1 MKKRLLFLLF
11 ALPMMAMGQIAE
23 TQTREELKLI
33 DKLYYERDSYIASDD
48 ERDKLKELVFEMRAD
63 STLKIH
69 VIGYGDKWGGK
80 EVNDRFSYIRAKYIG
95 DWIRSCRVPREQ
107 IAYVG
112 AGIDSLATN
121 EDEARR
127 VEVSQVITVVV
138 PPAPQPKVEEP
149 KVEVKKEEIIEVKEV
164 VQSKKEEVVVEPKKV
179 EVVETADQVRSN
191 VEEVTEVK
199 PTPVRHSELDSESQ
213 TEQNYYLG
221 AGIGT
226 SVGWSSFSGAGV
238 KAQIFGGV
246 EFSDI
251 ISAELSLGY
260 SSLNM
265 KSSQCCENLYYVD
278 GKRVFAPVAGKKSY
292 RYGDI
297 TSKVSLLHLTAKANF
312 DLVSIWCKDSRWS
325 GLVSPKIGYIHS
337 SANLDDITKESSS
350 HFSAGADLSGGY
362 NFNDNWGVRLT
373 TGFEYLTG
381 KGIDGLPQCEH
392 TSNTLWSTT
401 INVIYKF

>member
-1 MKKRLLFLLF
+1 MRKLLLLLF
-11 ALPMMAMGQIAE
+11 ALPMVVMGQSSE
-23 TQTREELKLI
+23 PQTREELKLI
-33 DKLYYERDSYIASDD
+33 EKLYYERDSYIASDE
-48 ERDKLKELVFEMRAD
+48 ERGKLKELVFEMRAD
-63 STLKIH
+63 STIKIH
-69 VIGYGDKWGGK
+69 VVGYSDKWGGK

-149 KVEVKKEEIIEVKEV
+149 KVEVKKKEIVEVEKI
-164 VQSKKEEVVVEPKKV
+164 VQPQKEEVVEI
-179 EVVETADQVRSN
+179 ADQVRN
-191 VEEVTEVK
+191 DVVVTEVAEVSEETEVET
-199 PTPVRHSELDSESQ
+199 TPVRHSELDSESQ
-213 TEQNYYLG
+213 TKQNYYLG

-246 EFSDI
+246 KLSEL
-251 ISAELSLGY
+251 ISAELSVGY
-260 SSLNM
+260 SSINM

-278 GKRVFAPVAGKKSY
+278 GKRFFAPVAGKKSY

-337 SANLDDITKESSS
+337 SADIEDIGKESSS

-362 NFNDNWGVRLT
+362 NFNDNWGMRLT
-373 TGFEYLTG
+373 TGFEYISG
-381 KGIDGLPQCEH
+381 EGIDGLPQYEH
-392 TSNTLWSTT
+392 TTNTLWSTT